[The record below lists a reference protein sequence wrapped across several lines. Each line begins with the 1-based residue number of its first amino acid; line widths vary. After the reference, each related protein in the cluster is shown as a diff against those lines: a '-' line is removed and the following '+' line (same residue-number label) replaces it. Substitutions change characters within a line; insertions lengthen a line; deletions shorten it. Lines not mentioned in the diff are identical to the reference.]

1 MNLKWE
7 KSKSGFEKLKRFLSS
22 CKCHRSTF
30 ARGKIASF
38 ALSNIQIVIK
48 IIIIFSCPEQ
58 LNRWPCPLVGCLLGL
73 LPLTIRVFTTL
84 QSDPA
89 MFFVS
94 CYFRPDRPNIQFPI
108 IKCPDIQ
115 VSHLFCIL
123 PQYSDCPIFALFS
136 LSSRHPSKSNLPLIF
151 QDPWLLSQDCSVV
164 GLGDSQT
171 DQRVAAVVVINP
183 NKKTNME
190 DLLKWCNE
198 NMEEAE
204 VIKDYQ
210 KCTLPT
216 WSGQNNWQKW
226 TLLSLLRKWENVE
239 LFRCPPCSSWW
250 VRLARTGRATWPSW
264 SSPSSFPRRS
274 SSASMTR
281 KCELPK
287 KLGEH
292 VVKLKILSA

>member
-1 MNLKWE
+1 MIHSMTVQPRHQSQPSQHREEAACLPRYTGDPLFF
-7 KSKSGFEKLKRFLSS
+7 SFFFFFFLAVSGP
-22 CKCHRSTF
+22 
-30 ARGKIASF
+30 I
-38 ALSNIQIVIK
+38 IQ
-48 IIIIFSCPEQ
+48 
-58 LNRWPCPLVGCLLGL
+58 
-73 LPLTIRVFTTL
+73 LPK
-84 QSDPA
+84 
-89 MFFVS
+89 
-94 CYFRPDRPNIQFPI
+94 

-204 VIKDYQ
+204 VMISMLCLMMIKIKIKDYQ
-210 KCTLPT
+210 QISLPT
-216 WSGQNNWQKW
+216 WSGQNNWQIIVEK
-226 TLLSLLRKWENVE
+226 TFKNLE

-264 SSPSSFPRRS
+264 SWPSSFPRRS